1 MLKNLNKIIND
12 GSEALDALVA
22 EESPVENAEQ
32 GGTSSQPAL
41 VEPAVAMAL
50 WLEKSKQS
58 QPIGPVVPA
67 FSFGTPRE
75 YNDESAKESSKRK
88 LARESIEEIP
98 KRVRWGVKDLTK
110 TERKRRRVP
119 TTVDSVEIRA
129 RAHVELSDLLMVNS
143 KTNVHYTIEEVDRL
157 NDFIQNAGNIRNDI
171 TRSGLSL
178 SVLAR
183 HAEELWKELRSKYN
197 ALVEEASAEKAARLL
212 LEQRVMAL
220 EVHNDSHPSI
230 EVEDQVTHS
239 EFQALRE
246 QNAALQATVEEL
258 SKTITE
264 LASAKPASDQAA
276 LNSEVSALREQNLAL
291 TAEVAALRETAVTQP
306 PSESQSEAEATLSL
320 ELAKAQQEIL
330 SLREDLKSLKEE
342 AAKRELE
349 SKSGKNKSKN
359 QGRQK
364 PKRAKGGA
372 KNANPKPAVPKM
384 PPGSQE
390 DVTSPEGASQGG
402 SPGDGSIEGNA
413 NDDFTVVNRR
423 KPRAKH
429 KPRLRNEAIA
439 IKADEQSYASLL
451 RNMRSNDDFKDL
463 GEATKSVRRTR
474 RNELLLILKKGVK
487 PSSEYAR
494 LVAESVGSDEIKVR
508 SLCPETTLQCKNLDE
523 TVTAED
529 LLDAITAQCLTG
541 TLSAPVQLRKYNQG
555 TQTATFKLP
564 AKIAAMVLKVGKI
577 KVNWSVCPVS
587 AIERPTVCFRCLE
600 YGHKSW
606 ACKGPDRSK
615 LCRRCGAEGHQSKGC
630 TAKAKCL
637 ICTGDGSNHT
647 TGSYTCPSFRS
658 AFDKLRPC
666 K

>member
-1 MLKNLNKIIND
+1 M
-12 GSEALDALVA
+12 
-22 EESPVENAEQ
+22 
-32 GGTSSQPAL
+32 
-41 VEPAVAMAL
+41 
-50 WLEKSKQS
+50 
-58 QPIGPVVPA
+58 
-67 FSFGTPRE
+67 
-75 YNDESAKESSKRK
+75 
-88 LARESIEEIP
+88 
-98 KRVRWGVKDLTK
+98 
-110 TERKRRRVP
+110 
-119 TTVDSVEIRA
+119 
-129 RAHVELSDLLMVNS
+129 
-143 KTNVHYTIEEVDRL
+143 
-157 NDFIQNAGNIRNDI
+157 
-171 TRSGLSL
+171 
-178 SVLAR
+178 
-183 HAEELWKELRSKYN
+183 
-197 ALVEEASAEKAARLL
+197 
-212 LEQRVMAL
+212 
-220 EVHNDSHPSI
+220 
-230 EVEDQVTHS
+230 
-239 EFQALRE
+239 
-246 QNAALQATVEEL
+246 
-258 SKTITE
+258 
-264 LASAKPASDQAA
+264 
-276 LNSEVSALREQNLAL
+276 
-291 TAEVAALRETAVTQP
+291 
-306 PSESQSEAEATLSL
+306 
-320 ELAKAQQEIL
+320 
-330 SLREDLKSLKEE
+330 
-342 AAKRELE
+342 
-349 SKSGKNKSKN
+349 
-359 QGRQK
+359 
-364 PKRAKGGA
+364 
-372 KNANPKPAVPKM
+372 
-384 PPGSQE
+384 
-390 DVTSPEGASQGG
+390 
-402 SPGDGSIEGNA
+402 
-413 NDDFTVVNRR
+413 NRR